1 MNDITKLATKREVI
15 NSKIKALEKQKALI
29 DEQLFEL
36 LDKEDNE
43 KFLISPKKQV
53 SIIRSSMKI
62 FDMNKV
68 YELIGND
75 RQVQQVD
82 KKTGEVKR
90 LELLKPNETALKV
103 YVAEHL
109 LGQKYKETFQ
119 IKSKKPFIK
128 IEIL

>member
-1 MNDITKLATKREVI
+1 MNDIAKLAAKREII
-15 NSKIKALEKQKALI
+15 NSKIKTLEKQKASI
-29 DEQLFEL
+29 DDQLFEL
-36 LDKEDNE
+36 LDTEGNE
-43 KFLISPKKQV
+43 KFLINPKKQV

-62 FDMNKV
+62 FDMDKV

-82 KKTGEVKR
+82 TKTGEVKR

-109 LGQKYKETFQ
+109 LGQKYKEAFYV
-119 IKSKKPFIK
+119 KSKKPFIK
-128 IEIL
+128 IENL